1 MLAEFGG
8 QQFSVF
14 KPALADLAVSV
25 LSPINDRMKALM
37 AEPDVIDD
45 ILAKGSERA
54 AAIASKV
61 MDDVRDIVGFIQSR
75 KRR

>member
-1 MLAEFGG
+1 
-8 QQFSVF
+8 
-14 KPALADLAVSV
+14 
-25 LSPINDRMKALM
+25 MKALM